1 MIKRIPMRGGDEY
14 DGLTKSRKFHLWET
28 GRHSFTFVTGDDRVT
43 ALDSLTDLIES
54 LLDIHHEIVKTTDDD
69 MPYSYKVEGGVTH
82 TNIKTHTYI
91 KTQPRVWNE

>member
-1 MIKRIPMRGGDEY
+1 MTLPADNRVYYTMIKDCKMD
-14 DGLTKSRKFHLWET
+14 WET

-54 LLDIHHEIVKTTDDD
+54 LLDIHHEIVKTTDDE

-91 KTQPRVWNE
+91 KTLPRVWNE